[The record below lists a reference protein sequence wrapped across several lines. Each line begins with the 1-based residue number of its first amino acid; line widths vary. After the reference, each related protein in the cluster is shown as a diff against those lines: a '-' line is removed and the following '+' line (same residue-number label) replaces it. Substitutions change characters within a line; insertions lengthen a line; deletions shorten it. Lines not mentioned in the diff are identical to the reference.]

1 MKLFE
6 ESKLGTLT
14 LKNRIIRSATFE
26 GMCDAQGFP
35 TEAYKELYTELSRNE
50 IGAIITGFAYIA
62 PDGRAMQPGQAGID
76 SREKVK
82 FFKEI
87 TDQVHNND
95 CKIIMQIAHTGRQT
109 LSSSTGYSVKGVS
122 NKKSPYFNQT
132 PKVLTTEEIKAL
144 AEKFGESSLYAKD
157 SGFDGVQIHAAHGYL
172 IHQFILPSINDRD
185 DIFKIDYELKIG
197 IGFLDLVIDKI
208 RENCGWDFPIL
219 IKVSGSDDYKEQ
231 FSTKQFIN
239 LIKFLDTKKVTGI
252 EISYGTMDHA
262 LNIFR
267 CSKIPIDIILKFNQK
282 YKIKNKTLR
291 AVWKYFFYG
300 FASRKVIKYSPAYN
314 LKYSILAK
322 AYTDIP
328 IISVGGFRTG
338 TEINNALNEVDF
350 ISLSRP
356 FIVEPDYIK
365 KIKADIN
372 YKSKC
377 INCSKCAIMSDTNES
392 LRCYSNFNNSE
403 LL

>member
-1 MKLFE
+1 MKLFK
-6 ESKLGTLT
+6 ESKLGALIV
-14 LKNRIIRSATFE
+14 KNRIIRSATFE

-35 TEAYKELYTELSRNE
+35 TDTYNELYTELSKNE
-50 IGAIITGFAYIA
+50 IGTIITGFAFIT

-76 SREKVK
+76 SREKIK

-87 TDQVHNND
+87 TDKVHKND
-95 CKIIMQIAHTGRQT
+95 CKIILQIAHTGRQT

-122 NKKSPYFNQT
+122 NKKSPYFNQV
-132 PKVLTTEEIKAL
+132 PKVLTTEEVKVL

-185 DIFKIDYELKIG
+185 DIFKIDDELKIG
-197 IGFLDLVIDKI
+197 ITFLDLVIDKI
-208 RENCGWDFPIL
+208 RDKCGEAFPIL
-219 IKVSGSDDYKEQ
+219 IKISGTDDYKEQ
-231 FSTKQFIN
+231 FSCEQFIN
-239 LIKFLDTKKVTGI
+239 LIKFLDSKKVTGI

-267 CSKIPIDIILKFNQK
+267 CSEIPIDMILKFNQR
-282 YKIKNKTLR
+282 YKIKNKIIR
-291 AVWKYFFYG
+291 AMWKCFFYG
-300 FASRKVIKYSPAYN
+300 LASRKVIKYSPAYN
-314 LKYSILAK
+314 LKYAILAK
-322 AYTDIP
+322 DYTDIP

-365 KIKADIN
+365 KIRADIN

-377 INCSKCAIMSDTNES
+377 LNCSKCAIMSDTSES
-392 LRCYSNFNNSE
+392 LRCYSIFNK
-403 LL
+403 